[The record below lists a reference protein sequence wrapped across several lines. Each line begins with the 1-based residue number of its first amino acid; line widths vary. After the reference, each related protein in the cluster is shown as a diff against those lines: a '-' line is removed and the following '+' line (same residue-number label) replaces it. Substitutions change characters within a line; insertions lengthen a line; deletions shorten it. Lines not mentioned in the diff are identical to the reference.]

1 MLKGALSGI
10 RVLDMTRFIAGPYCA
25 MILGDMGAEVI
36 KIEKRGVGDDA
47 RTVGPWTKKGY
58 SLYFAA
64 YNRNKK
70 SVTVDFRNPKGIEMI
85 KEMVGQADVLLENFR
100 PGVMAKMGLSKE
112 VLQKLNPRLII
123 SAVSGFGQYGP
134 YRNRAAFDS
143 SMQPLS
149 GFNSLNGLE
158 GSVPTPAG
166 THIADFV
173 AALYSAYGITMALF
187 NREKTGKGDY
197 LDIAL
202 LDGLVSIMAT
212 AIPNYLINGEMPQR
226 CGNRDKYASPANSF
240 KTCDG
245 YVYVHAGTDPLF
257 KRFCQYIGR
266 EELLEDP
273 RFSTVKARMER
284 IEECE
289 AIIQEWIGD
298 KTALEVETM
307 LNGEAGLPAAKV
319 NTIPDLIQ
327 HPQLKV
333 REAILD
339 IDGEEMGILP
349 MAGITIKS
357 DNAPGRVYSRPPYL
371 GEHNYEVYGGL
382 LHLSK
387 EEIDKLIE
395 EKVI

>member
-1 MLKGALSGI
+1 MKGALSGI
-10 RVLDMTRFIAGPYCA
+10 RILDMTRFIAGPFCA

-36 KIEKRGVGDDA
+36 KIEKSGTGDDA
-47 RTVGPWTKKGY
+47 RTVGPWSKKGY

-70 SVTVDFRNPKGIEMI
+70 SITVDFRNPDGIRLI
-85 KEMVGQADVLLENFR
+85 KELVKQSDVLLENFR
-100 PGVMAKMGLSKE
+100 PGVMEKMGLSKD
-112 VLQKLNPRLII
+112 VLHELNPRLVI

-134 YRNRAAFDS
+134 YRDRAAFDS
-143 SMQPLS
+143 SIQPLS

-158 GSVPTPAG
+158 DSMPTPAG
-166 THIADFV
+166 THVSDFV
-173 AALYSAYGITMALF
+173 AALYSAYGISMALY

-212 AIPNYLINGEMPQR
+212 AIPNYLVNGEIPPR
-226 CGNRDKYASPANSF
+226 CGNRDKYAWPANSF
-240 KTCDG
+240 KTSDG
-245 YVYVHAGTDPLF
+245 YVYVHAGTDALF

-266 EELLEDP
+266 EELLQDP
-273 RFSTVKARMER
+273 RFATVNARAEH

-289 AIIQEWIGD
+289 AILQEWIGD
-298 KTALEVETM
+298 KTAQEVEDK
-307 LNGEAGLPAAKV
+307 LNGEAGLPAGKV
-319 NTIPDLIQ
+319 NTIPDLVQ

-333 REAILD
+333 REAILEV
-339 IDGEEMGILP
+339 DGEEMGLLP
-349 MAGITIKS
+349 MAGITVKS
-357 DNAPGRVYSRPPYL
+357 QNAPGRVYSRPPYL

-387 EEIDKLIE
+387 EEIDGLLSRG
-395 EKVI
+395 VI